1 LYFRPAFTIFA
12 DMKKLLLI
20 TAAVLAM
27 TCVAQTV
34 TAQSSLRRVQLG
46 LRAGVFMQD
55 LELQRGDFIRN
66 DGSGIIDRY
75 ATEGRVGFNV
85 ALASRIRITALG
97 RGALEMGLFFQPE
110 IIYSQNNYKIQRTSE
125 VDGDGPVSSIRLQS
139 VDIPVLLSLKV
150 SIVRARVGPVFNV
163 FYRNSTLSNN
173 IYFTPLKPVVGWT
186 VGASVDIVGGLV
198 LDGRYTGQFK
208 DLKNHIQSGD
218 TIYDS
223 VRGSL
228 TSWSIGLSYMF

>member
-1 LYFRPAFTIFA
+1 
-12 DMKKLLLI
+12 M
-20 TAAVLAM
+20 
-27 TCVAQTV
+27 
-34 TAQSSLRRVQLG
+34 
-46 LRAGVFMQD
+46 
-55 LELQRGDFIRN
+55 ELHGGDFVRN
-66 DGSGIIDRY
+66 DGSGTIDRY
-75 ATEGRVGFNV
+75 VTEGRVGFNV

-97 RGALEMGLFFQPE
+97 RGALEMGLYFQPE

-125 VDGDGPVSSIRLQS
+125 IDGDGPVGTVRLQS
-139 VDIPVLLSLKV
+139 IEIPVLVSFKI
-150 SIVRARVGPVFNV
+150 SIVRAQAGPVFNAL
-163 FYRNSTLSNN
+163 YRNATVSNN
-173 IYFTPLKPVVGWT
+173 IYFTPLRPLVGWT

-228 TSWSIGLSYMF
+228 TSWSIGISYMF